1 MRWESGESG
10 WECADQGGNT
20 GNRDGY
26 ALNQGRNAGNRDGNA
41 GNQGENARNIIE
53 TEKTK

>member
-1 MRWESGESG
+1 MLEMLVMGWESGESG

-26 ALNQGRNAGNRDGNA
+26 ALN
-41 GNQGENARNIIE
+41 
-53 TEKTK
+53 